1 MTELSIIIPIYNTP
15 LADLQRCFDS
25 VTADH
30 WEVILIDDGSEEQVG
45 QFCREY
51 AQSHSQFQY
60 HYQENSGVSA
70 ARNLGIEK
78 ATGQYVTFLDADDI
92 LLSDALVKALQ
103 QTQGQDLVFFDIRLT
118 RGNRDSQQES
128 FSFPEGELPREQV
141 LYQLCT
147 STSISGPWAKLFK
160 TQLLH
165 AHQIRF
171 DTAYITGEDWM
182 FVCDATLA
190 AQQIYYAK
198 ACTYQ
203 YFQAQTTA
211 QGRLLRFP
219 DTMLKN
225 LVDRYNRKLTIIAE
239 TPWSLYTPQ
248 QLHSPAARELI
259 ENLFNSAASLRLSKQ
274 LTSQRR
280 TMIRRNAAKAA
291 KLADNL
297 PRKTRTKLWV
307 LGKFPAMLYPMA
319 LLRSLYLK
327 CKF

>member
-30 WEVILIDDGSEEQVG
+30 WEVILIDDGSEAQVG

-51 AQSHSQFQY
+51 IQSHSQFHY
-60 HYQENSGVSA
+60 YYQENSGVSA
-70 ARNLGIEK
+70 ARNFGIEK
-78 ATGQYVTFLDADDI
+78 ATGQYVTFLDADDC
-92 LLSDALVKALQ
+92 LLSDALAEALH
-103 QTQGQDLVFFDIRLT
+103 QTQGQDLVFFDIRLI
-118 RGNRDSQQES
+118 RGNRDSQQA
-128 FSFPEGELPREQV
+128 SFPFAEGELTREQV

-147 STSISGPWAKLFK
+147 SASISGPWAKLFK

-165 AHQIRF
+165 THQIRF

-190 AQQIYYAK
+190 AENVYYAK
-198 ACTYQ
+198 TCTYQ
-203 YFQAQTTA
+203 YFQAQATA

-225 LVDRYNRKLTIIAE
+225 LADRYNRKLTIIAQ
-239 TPWSLYTPQ
+239 TPWSLYTPEQ
-248 QLHSPAARELI
+248 VHSPAARELI
-259 ENLFNSAASLRLSKQ
+259 ENLFNAAASLRLDKQ
-274 LTSQRR
+274 LTNQRR
-280 TMIRRNAAKAA
+280 TMIRRNAAMAA
-291 KLADNL
+291 GNATQI

-307 LGKFPAMLYPMA
+307 LEKFPAMLYPMA
-319 LLRSLYLK
+319 FLRKMYLK
-327 CKF
+327 FKF